1 MTEITPGRIQN
12 GYPGFAKLMG
22 QDFNEGSGIFKQFA
36 ELNARNLLYMQ
47 AELLCLEQELD
58 AITHMDENGNDPTT
72 KNFARSVSEMR
83 KASNSSQWDK
93 ILEIR
98 KKLREYN
105 DCLLQQARVSK
116 LDRAQVYD
124 SRWLRYWLQHEE
136 GGRGFLEGCELR
148 AYDELEQPDLI
159 VVSNKSSNDKFT
171 QWLELSLVPRLPVVL
186 KKILAS
192 AVWLSGSVTTT
203 INPTS
208 QRTSSDGI
216 FVMGAIAGL
225 VIKSKDIEATS
236 FNKCE
241 VDFFACGMRD
251 FEAGSVYPD
260 DDPTDDPD
268 LHPTGPVAH
277 GSAA

>member
-1 MTEITPGRIQN
+1 M
-12 GYPGFAKLMG
+12 
-22 QDFNEGSGIFKQFA
+22 
-36 ELNARNLLYMQ
+36 
-47 AELLCLEQELD
+47 
-58 AITHMDENGNDPTT
+58 
-72 KNFARSVSEMR
+72 RS
-83 KASNSSQWDK
+83 
-93 ILEIR
+93 
-98 KKLREYN
+98 
-105 DCLLQQARVSK
+105 
-116 LDRAQVYD
+116 
-124 SRWLRYWLQHEE
+124 
-136 GGRGFLEGCELR
+136 
-148 AYDELEQPDLI
+148 
-159 VVSNKSSNDKFT
+159 SSNA
-171 QWLELSLVPRLPVVL
+171 Q
-186 KKILAS
+186 S
-192 AVWLSGSVTTT
+192 AVWLSGSVTTK

-208 QRTSSDGI
+208 QRTGSDGI